1 MGSYIKPDFEN
12 AETEENNYSAVGSI
26 EDYNKRDWEVAKREQ
41 VPLGLEKVN
50 AGGMVGVTKGEKWA
64 SVASRKKEVYLD

>member
-26 EDYNKRDWEVAKREQ
+26 ED
-41 VPLGLEKVN
+41 
-50 AGGMVGVTKGEKWA
+50 
-64 SVASRKKEVYLD
+64 